1 MSSRVR
7 LFVTPWTVALP
18 GSFVHGIFQARILL
32 IPVRAMKQI
41 YNYQLQIRK
50 QVRKTP

>member
-1 MSSRVR
+1 MFSQVQ
-7 LFVTPWTVALP
+7 LFVTPRTVAPP

-41 YNYQLQIRK
+41 NSYQL
-50 QVRKTP
+50 